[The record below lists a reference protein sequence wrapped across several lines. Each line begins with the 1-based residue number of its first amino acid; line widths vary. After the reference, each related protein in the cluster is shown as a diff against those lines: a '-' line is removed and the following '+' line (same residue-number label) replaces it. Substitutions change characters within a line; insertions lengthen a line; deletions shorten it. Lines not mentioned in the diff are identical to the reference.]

1 MLVCPGVN
9 KSMKT
14 TPPIWFNFGSLG
26 YPSWLPISQL
36 ETQLMLAGAEQ
47 FVDNNPKEVCDYML
61 ECKRASLMR
70 RAAKGLVSEEWV
82 TESLLVIAMQ
92 GLMGYEIPEVLF
104 EDDK

>member
-1 MLVCPGVN
+1 
-9 KSMKT
+9 
-14 TPPIWFNFGSLG
+14 
-26 YPSWLPISQL
+26 
-36 ETQLMLAGAEQ
+36 
-47 FVDNNPKEVCDYML
+47 VDNNPKQVCDYML

>member
-1 MLVCPGVN
+1 
-9 KSMKT
+9 
-14 TPPIWFNFGSLG
+14 
-26 YPSWLPISQL
+26 
-36 ETQLMLAGAEQ
+36 MLAGAEQ
-47 FVDNNPKEVCDYML
+47 FVDNNPKQVCDYML

>member
-1 MLVCPGVN
+1 
-9 KSMKT
+9 
-14 TPPIWFNFGSLG
+14 
-26 YPSWLPISQL
+26 
-36 ETQLMLAGAEQ
+36 MLAGAEQ
-47 FVDNNPKEVCDYML
+47 VVDNNPKQVCDYML